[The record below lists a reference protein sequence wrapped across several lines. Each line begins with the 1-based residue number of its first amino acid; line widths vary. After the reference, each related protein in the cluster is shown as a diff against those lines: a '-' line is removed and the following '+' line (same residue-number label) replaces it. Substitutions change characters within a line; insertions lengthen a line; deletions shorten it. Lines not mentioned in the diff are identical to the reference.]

1 MIYATAKA
9 NKAKLR
15 RQRRLT
21 MDEKDRLGAKLR
33 EKEKGEEGRYFAQ
46 RDKELL
52 DKLKQQQAGS
62 QEAALQQQALMRC
75 PKCGT
80 QLNTVTHNEVTVE
93 ECPACQG
100 MWLDRGEL
108 ETLAQRENE
117 GWLTRFVRRGV
128 LRQE

>member
-1 MIYATAKA
+1 MNYGTVE
-9 NKAKLR
+9 AKLR

-21 MDEKDRLGAKLR
+21 MDEKDRLGDKLR
-33 EKEKGEEGRYFAQ
+33 EKERADEDRYFAQ

-80 QLNTVTHNEVTVE
+80 QLTTVKHHEVTVE
-93 ECPACQG
+93 ECPSCQG

-117 GWLTRFVRRGV
+117 GWLSRFVRRGV
-128 LRQE
+128 LREE

>member
-1 MIYATAKA
+1 
-9 NKAKLR
+9 
-15 RQRRLT
+15 
-21 MDEKDRLGAKLR
+21 MDEKDRLGDKLR
-33 EKEKGEEGRYFAQ
+33 EKERADEDRYFAQ
-46 RDKELL
+46 RDKEML

-80 QLNTVTHNEVTVE
+80 QLNTVQHNEVTVE
-93 ECPACQG
+93 ECPSCQG

>member
-1 MIYATAKA
+1 
-9 NKAKLR
+9 
-15 RQRRLT
+15 
-21 MDEKDRLGAKLR
+21 MDEKDRLGNKLR
-33 EKEKGEEGRYFAQ
+33 DKERADEDRYFAQ

-52 DKLKQQQAGS
+52 EKLKQQQSGE

-80 QLNTVTHNEVTVE
+80 QLNTVKHHEVTVE
-93 ECPACQG
+93 ECPSCQG

-117 GWLTRFVRRGV
+117 GWLSRFVRRGV
-128 LRQE
+128 LREE

>member
-1 MIYATAKA
+1 
-9 NKAKLR
+9 
-15 RQRRLT
+15 
-21 MDEKDRLGAKLR
+21 MDEKDRLGTKLQ
-33 EKEKGEEGRYFAQ
+33 EKEKAEEDRYFAQ

-52 DKLKQQQAGS
+52 DKLKRQQAGS

-80 QLNTVTHNEVTVE
+80 QLNTVKHNEVTVE
-93 ECPACQG
+93 ECPSCQG

>member
-1 MIYATAKA
+1 
-9 NKAKLR
+9 
-15 RQRRLT
+15 

-33 EKEKGEEGRYFAQ
+33 EKEKAEEDRYFAQ

-52 DKLKQQQAGS
+52 EKLKQQGAVG
-62 QEAALQQQALMRC
+62 QEATLQELARMRC

-80 QLNTVTHNEVTVE
+80 KLSTVEHHGVTVE
-93 ECPACQG
+93 ECPSCQG

-117 GWLTRFVRRGV
+117 GWLSRFIRRGV
-128 LRQE
+128 LRQD